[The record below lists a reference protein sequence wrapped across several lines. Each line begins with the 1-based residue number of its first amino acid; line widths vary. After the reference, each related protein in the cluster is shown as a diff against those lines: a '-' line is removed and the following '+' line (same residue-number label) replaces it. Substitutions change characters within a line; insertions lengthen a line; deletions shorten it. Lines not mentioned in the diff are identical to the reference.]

1 MGREVTMPFI
11 QIVEFRTSRFEE
23 GQSYIDE
30 YRKAT
35 EGKRTATRA
44 RVCKDRDQPGH
55 YFTIAEFP
63 SYEDAM
69 RNSQLPETSEM
80 AEQLQRLAE
89 GAPTFY
95 NLEVIREDL
104 T

>member
-1 MGREVTMPFI
+1 MPFI

-23 GQSYIDE
+23 GQPYIDE

-35 EGKRTATRA
+35 EEKRTTTRV
-44 RVCKDRDQPGH
+44 RVCEDRDQPGH

-69 RNSQLPETSEM
+69 RNSQLPETSNL
-80 AEQLQRLAE
+80 AEQLGRLAE
-89 GAPTFY
+89 GSPTFY
-95 NLEVIREDL
+95 NLEVIREE

>member
-1 MGREVTMPFI
+1 MSFI
-11 QIVEFRTSRFEE
+11 QIVEFRTSRLEE
-23 GQSYIDE
+23 GQPYIDE

-35 EGKRTATRA
+35 EGKRTSA
-44 RVCKDRDQPGH
+44 RVRVCEDRDRPGH

-69 RNSQLPETSEM
+69 RNSQMPETSKL
-80 AEQLQRLAE
+80 AEQLGRLAE
-89 GAPTFY
+89 GPPTFY
-95 NLEVIREDL
+95 NLEVVIEE

>member
-1 MGREVTMPFI
+1 MSFI

-23 GQSYIDE
+23 GQSHIDE

-35 EGKRTATRA
+35 EGKRTATRV
-44 RVCKDRDQPGH
+44 RVCEDRDQPGR

-69 RNSQLPETSEM
+69 RNSELPETSSL
-80 AEQLQRLAE
+80 AEQLGRLAE
-89 GAPTFY
+89 GPPIFY
-95 NLEVIREDL
+95 NLEVIREE